1 MLLEHQTSDPMHIDF
16 LQKIE
21 IEIEIKAKNKK

>member
-16 LQKIE
+16 LQE